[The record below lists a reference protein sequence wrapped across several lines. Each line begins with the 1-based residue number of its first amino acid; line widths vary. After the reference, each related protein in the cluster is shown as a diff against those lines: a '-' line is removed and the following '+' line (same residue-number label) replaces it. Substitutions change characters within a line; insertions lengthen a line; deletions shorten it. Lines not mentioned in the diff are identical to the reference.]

1 LTKAFKFITDGY
13 MKIGKVEDP
22 MLQSG
27 LHILYKSFCRES
39 SEVLAA
45 PRGSFYVYI
54 EDFRFKFGMVF
65 VSSER

>member
-1 LTKAFKFITDGY
+1 

-27 LHILYKSFCRES
+27 RNILYKSFCRES

-45 PRGSFYVYI
+45 PRGSFYVYKRL

-65 VSSER
+65 ASSEC